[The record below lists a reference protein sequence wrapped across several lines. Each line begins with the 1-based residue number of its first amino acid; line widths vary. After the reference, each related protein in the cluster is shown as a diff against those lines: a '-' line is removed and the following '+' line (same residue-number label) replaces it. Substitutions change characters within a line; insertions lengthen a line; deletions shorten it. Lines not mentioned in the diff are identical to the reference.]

1 MPQGAVARR
10 YAEAA
15 FTLARDSNNLDRWRT
30 DLRMA
35 AGVLSDPRLRARLE
49 DPNTHTAEKHKM
61 IDSAFTVE
69 IDKGVRSL
77 LYLLADRSR
86 FGNLQ
91 AIVNEFVEMANREQG
106 VVVADV
112 ITAIPLDE
120 GRQKDVAER
129 LKRMVGAKQ
138 VELRNHVDPAIIGGV
153 IARIG
158 DELYDG
164 SVRTRL
170 AQLAERIA

>member
-15 FTLARDSNNLDRWRT
+15 FTLARDSKNLDRWRT

-35 AGVLSDPRLRARLE
+35 AGVLSGPRLRALLE
-49 DPNTHTAEKHKM
+49 DPNTNSADKHKL
-61 IDSAFTVE
+61 IDGTFTVE

-77 LYLLADRSR
+77 LYLLADRHR
-86 FGNLQ
+86 FGSLQ
-91 AIVNEFVEMANREQG
+91 AIVDEFMQMANREQG
-106 VVVADV
+106 IVVAEV
-112 ITAIPLDE
+112 TTAIPLDE
-120 GRQKDVAER
+120 KRQQEVAER
-129 LKRMVGAKQ
+129 LKRMAGAKQ
-138 VELRNHVDPAIIGGV
+138 VELRNHVDPAIIGGL

>member
-30 DLRMA
+30 DLRLA
-35 AGVLSDPRLRARLE
+35 AGLLGDPRLRARLE
-49 DPNTHTAEKHKM
+49 DPNTNSADKHKL
-61 IDSAFTVE
+61 IDGAFTVE

-77 LYLLADRSR
+77 LYLLADRHR
-86 FGNLQ
+86 FGSLQ
-91 AIVNEFVEMANREQG
+91 AIVTEFVEMANREQG

-112 ITAIPLDE
+112 TTAIPLDE
-120 GRQKDVAER
+120 KRQQEVAER
-129 LKRMVGAKQ
+129 LKRVAGAKQ
-138 VELRNHVDPAIIGGV
+138 VELRNHVDPAIIGGI

-164 SVRTRL
+164 SIRTRL